1 MVHGVAKISLSL
13 SSRWHTIY
21 FPSASLESQGREKR
35 YLGALRSSAG
45 FLGLL
50 GVIELFM
57 MVGDPQ
63 T

>member
-1 MVHGVAKISLSL
+1 MGSQRFHFHFPADSK
-13 SSRWHTIY
+13 TIY
-21 FPSASLESQGREKR
+21 FPSASLEAQGREKR